1 MSQAQFIKREKVM
14 RHITQHYIGGRFTD
28 SVGQEKFNLVNPA
41 ANMLT
46 GTVLMGNEEDTRH
59 AISAAK
65 EAFKTYSLTTPL
77 QRAEYLQRFHDA
89 VASRADEH
97 VQALVEE
104 YGGPHQIARDLV
116 QAACGAILSVKE
128 SLKDVP
134 FKKMVGQAEVS
145 LHPVGVAAHITPWN
159 ANIVYFCNKAA
170 AALAAGCTVVTKPS
184 EMSAVQTQIL
194 MECVDAAGLPA
205 GVINVV
211 NGRGDVVGVELTI
224 NPDVAKISFT
234 GSTAVGKSIAARSAD
249 TLKRV
254 TLELGGKSAH
264 IVLEDADLNKALPF
278 ILQSGFLNS
287 GQACIA
293 GTRILVPESRY
304 DEITTALKQAV
315 GQLKV
320 GLPQDSDTVIGPMV
334 SRTQYQR
341 VQEYIKT
348 GIEEGGEILT
358 GGPGNPEGLE
368 DGNFVKP
375 TVFINVTNNMTIA
388 REEIFGPVLC
398 VISYKNE
405 QEAIDIANDSS
416 YGLAGYVSGED
427 LANARKVAEQI
438 QAGTVSVNAFAYTS
452 FAPFGGMKQS
462 GIGRENGAYGIQSY
476 LEYKTIA

>member
-1 MSQAQFIKREKVM
+1 MK
-14 RHITQHYIGGRFTD
+14 HITQHYIGGKFVE
-28 SVGQEKFNLVNPA
+28 SVGQEKFELLNPA
-41 ANMLT
+41 TNILI
-46 GTVLMGNEEDTRH
+46 GTVLLGNEEDTRH

-65 EAFKTYSLTTPL
+65 EAFKTYSLTTPAE
-77 QRAEYLQRFHDA
+77 RAGHLQRFHDA
-89 VASRADEH
+89 VAARTDEH

-104 YGGPHQIARDLV
+104 YGGPQQMAQFLV
-116 QAACGAILSVKE
+116 KASCDAILSVKE

-145 LHPVGVAAHITPWN
+145 LHPVGVAGHITPWN
-159 ANIVYFCNKAA
+159 ANIMYFCNKAA

-184 EMSAVQTQIL
+184 EMSALQTQIL

-205 GVINVV
+205 GLINIV
-211 NGRGDVVGVELTI
+211 NGRGDVVGVELTT

-234 GSTAVGKSIAARSAD
+234 GSTAVGKSIAARGAD

-278 ILQSGFLNS
+278 ILQSGFMNS

-304 DEITTALKQAV
+304 DEITTALKRAV
-315 GQLKV
+315 EQLKV
-320 GLPQDSDTVIGPMV
+320 GLPHEPDTAIGPMV
-334 SRTQYQR
+334 SRTQYKR
-341 VQEYIKT
+341 VQGYINA
-348 GIEEGGEILT
+348 GIEEGAEILT
-358 GGPGNPEGLE
+358 GGPGYPAGLTN
-368 DGNFVKP
+368 GNFVKP
-375 TVFINVTNNMTIA
+375 TVFVNVTNDMAIA

-405 QEAIDIANDSS
+405 QEAIDIANDSP

-427 LANARKVAEQI
+427 VARAKKIAEQM
-438 QAGTVSVNAFAYTS
+438 QAGVISVNAFGHTP

>member
-1 MSQAQFIKREKVM
+1 MK
-14 RHITQHYIGGRFTD
+14 HITQHYIGGKFVD
-28 SVGQEKFNLVNPA
+28 SVGQEKFELVNPA
-41 ANMLT
+41 TNMLI
-46 GTVLMGNEEDTRH
+46 GTVLLGNEEDTRH
-59 AISAAK
+59 AIAAAK
-65 EAFKTYSLTTPL
+65 AAFKTYSLTTPAD
-77 QRAEYLQRFHDA
+77 RAVYLQRFHDA
-89 VASRADEH
+89 VAARTNEH

-104 YGGPHQIARDLV
+104 YGGPQQMAQFLV
-116 QAACGAILSVKE
+116 KASCDAILSVKE

-145 LHPVGVAAHITPWN
+145 LHPVGVAGHITPWN
-159 ANIVYFCNKAA
+159 ANIIYFCNKAA

-184 EMSAVQTQIL
+184 EMSALQTQIL

-205 GVINVV
+205 GLINIV
-211 NGRGDVVGVELTI
+211 NGRGDVVGVELTT

-234 GSTAVGKSIAARSAD
+234 GSTAVGKSIAARGAD

-264 IVLEDADLNKALPF
+264 IVMEDADLNKALSF
-278 ILQSGFLNS
+278 ILQSGFMNS

-315 GQLKV
+315 EQLKV
-320 GLPQDSDTVIGPMV
+320 GLPQEPDTAIGPMV
-334 SRTQYQR
+334 SRTQYKR
-341 VQEYIKT
+341 VQGYINA
-348 GIEEGGEILT
+348 GIEEGAEILT
-358 GGPGNPEGLE
+358 GGPGYPAGLT

-375 TVFINVTNNMTIA
+375 TVFVNVTNDMTIA

-398 VISYKNE
+398 VISYRNE
-405 QEAIDIANDSS
+405 QEAIDIANDSP

-427 LANARKVAEQI
+427 VARAKKVAEQM
-438 QAGTVSVNAFAYTS
+438 QTGAVSINAFGHTP

>member
-1 MSQAQFIKREKVM
+1 MK
-14 RHITQHYIGGRFTD
+14 HITQHYIGGKFVD
-28 SVGQEKFNLVNPA
+28 SVGQEKFELVNPA
-41 ANMLT
+41 TNMLI
-46 GTVLMGNEEDTRH
+46 GTVLLGNEEDTRH
-59 AISAAK
+59 AIAAAK
-65 EAFKTYSLTTPL
+65 AAFKTYSLTTPAD
-77 QRAEYLQRFHDA
+77 RAEYLQRFHDA
-89 VASRADEH
+89 VAARRNEH
-97 VQALVEE
+97 VQTLVEE
-104 YGGPHQIARDLV
+104 YGGPQQMAQFLV
-116 QAACGAILSVKE
+116 KASCDAILSVKE

-145 LHPVGVAAHITPWN
+145 LHPVGVAGHITPWN
-159 ANIVYFCNKAA
+159 ANIMYFCNKTA

-184 EMSAVQTQIL
+184 EMSALQTQIL

-205 GVINVV
+205 GLINIV
-211 NGRGDVVGVELTI
+211 NGRGDVVGVELTT

-234 GSTAVGKSIAARSAD
+234 GSTAVGKSIAARGAD

-278 ILQSGFLNS
+278 ILQSGFMNS

-315 GQLKV
+315 EQLKV
-320 GLPQDSDTVIGPMV
+320 GLPQESDTAVGPMV
-334 SRTQYQR
+334 SRTQYKR
-341 VQEYIKT
+341 VQGYINA
-348 GIEEGGEILT
+348 GIEEGAEILT
-358 GGPGNPEGLE
+358 GGPGYPAGLTE
-368 DGNFVKP
+368 GNFVKP
-375 TVFINVTNNMTIA
+375 TVFVNVTNDMTIA

-398 VISYKNE
+398 VISYRNE
-405 QEAIDIANDSS
+405 QEAIDIANDSP

-427 LANARKVAEQI
+427 VARAKKVAEQM
-438 QAGTVSVNAFAYTS
+438 QTGAVSINAFGHTP

>member
-1 MSQAQFIKREKVM
+1 MK
-14 RHITQHYIGGRFTD
+14 HITQHYIGGKFVD
-28 SVGQEKFNLVNPA
+28 SVGQDKFELVNPA
-41 ANMLT
+41 TNMLI
-46 GTVLMGNEEDTRH
+46 GTVLLGNEEDTRH
-59 AISAAK
+59 AIAAAK
-65 EAFKTYSLTTPL
+65 ETFKTYSLTTPAE
-77 QRAEYLQRFHDA
+77 RAEYLQRFHDA
-89 VASRADEH
+89 VAARTDEH

-104 YGGPHQIARDLV
+104 YGGPQQMAQFLV
-116 QAACGAILSVKE
+116 KASCDAILSVKE

-145 LHPVGVAAHITPWN
+145 QHPVGVAGHITPWN
-159 ANIVYFCNKAA
+159 ANIMYFCNKAA

-184 EMSAVQTQIL
+184 EMSALQTQIL
-194 MECVDAAGLPA
+194 MECVDGAGLPA
-205 GVINVV
+205 GLINIV
-211 NGRGDVVGVELTI
+211 NGRGDVVGVELTT

-234 GSTAVGKSIAARSAD
+234 GSTAVGKSIAARGAD

-278 ILQSGFLNS
+278 ILQSGFMNS

-315 GQLKV
+315 EQLKV
-320 GLPQDSDTVIGPMV
+320 GLPQESDTTVGPMV
-334 SRTQYQR
+334 SRTQYKR
-341 VQEYIKT
+341 VQGYINA
-348 GIEEGGEILT
+348 GIEEGAEILT
-358 GGPGNPEGLE
+358 GGPGYPAGLTE
-368 DGNFVKP
+368 GNFVKP
-375 TVFINVTNNMTIA
+375 TVFVNVTNDMTIA
-388 REEIFGPVLC
+388 QEEIFGPVLC
-398 VISYKNE
+398 VISYRNE
-405 QEAIDIANDSS
+405 QEAIDIANDSP

-427 LANARKVAEQI
+427 AARAKKVAEQM
-438 QAGTVSVNAFAYTS
+438 QTGAVSINAFAHTP

>member
-1 MSQAQFIKREKVM
+1 
-14 RHITQHYIGGRFTD
+14 
-28 SVGQEKFNLVNPA
+28 
-41 ANMLT
+41 
-46 GTVLMGNEEDTRH
+46 
-59 AISAAK
+59 
-65 EAFKTYSLTTPL
+65 
-77 QRAEYLQRFHDA
+77 
-89 VASRADEH
+89 
-97 VQALVEE
+97 
-104 YGGPHQIARDLV
+104 
-116 QAACGAILSVKE
+116 
-128 SLKDVP
+128 
-134 FKKMVGQAEVS
+134 
-145 LHPVGVAAHITPWN
+145 
-159 ANIVYFCNKAA
+159 
-170 AALAAGCTVVTKPS
+170 
-184 EMSAVQTQIL
+184 MSAVQTQIL